1 MIKEK
6 EFKNQLLKWSINNSR
21 KYSWRNTKDPWKIY
35 LIEIIA
41 QQTQLDRADRYYKK
55 FIKKFPNPTDMSK
68 STKRE
73 ILEMWS
79 GLGYN
84 SRATR
89 MFESSKILAKKPFDT
104 IYPHFEILPGVGTY
118 TNDALLSFAY
128 GEKVITKDTN
138 VLRIFSRFFG
148 LDNPKNFILKNEKNI
163 LKNVQSRKFNQ
174 ALMDFGAKVCTSKNP
189 LCNQCMLEPNCKKF
203 IKYKKQKQPAFK
215 GSDREIRGKIIKY
228 LIKNNT
234 VDVSSLNQELE
245 IEETRYKLI
254 IKKLADEGMINIKN
268 KKLIE
273 IG

>member
-104 IYPHFEILPGVGTY
+104 IYPHFKILPGVGTY